1 MLTNYKTTNR
11 ITKLLLAIA
20 VTAISIQVG
29 IAQPRPGQG
38 PGQGAGQGQPR
49 QFDPL
54 MSLKRS
60 LAQANAPELNQAQ
73 ADQLTALLAAFREQ
87 AKPSGPDETLQQ
99 AHKAYDDAILNGDL
113 ASAQSAANVIAASM
127 SAGTSTRLSLEASFR
142 IQALAI
148 IRANEAQYNALLQR
162 FGTEGV
168 SRIIGGLFR
177 GGFMRGPGGGP
188 SPMIESRSGPARQ
201 IRQ

>member
-1 MLTNYKTTNR
+1 MLTRNKITNR

-20 VTAISIQVG
+20 VTAISVQVG
-29 IAQPRPGQG
+29 MAQPRPGQG
-38 PGQGAGQGQPR
+38 PGQGQPG

>member
-1 MLTNYKTTNR
+1 MLTRNKITNM

-20 VTAISIQVG
+20 ITAISVQVG
-29 IAQPRPGQG
+29 MAQPRPGQG
-38 PGQGAGQGQPR
+38 PGQGQGQPG

-73 ADQLTALLAAFREQ
+73 ADQLTALLTAFREQ

-148 IRANEAQYNALLQR
+148 IKANEAQYNALLQR

-188 SPMIESRSGPARQ
+188 SPMTETRSGPARQ